1 MKVEFHLP
9 ELPHPNS
16 KDLTILELGQILEKK
31 FHVIENFTKFIVD
44 DFKSM
49 LLSRFNER
57 GVISRESAQEWLK
70 NQWREY
76 IISGRAGFTAASK
89 ERGDPAF
96 VETSAYYLSVQPKF
110 VFERDE
116 VSLFN

>member
-16 KDLTILELGQILEKK
+16 KDLTILELGQILESKY
-31 FHVIENFTKFIVD
+31 HVIENFTKFIID
-44 DFKSM
+44 DFKKH
-49 LLSRFNER
+49 LLNRFTER
-57 GVISRESAQEWLK
+57 GVISQESAQEWLK

-76 IISGRAGFTAASK
+76 IISGQAGFTAASK

-96 VETSAYYLSVQPKF
+96 VETSSYYLSVQPKF

>member
-31 FHVIENFTKFIVD
+31 YHVIENFTKFIVD
-44 DFKSM
+44 DFKHM
-49 LLSRFNER
+49 LLERFTER
-57 GVISRESAQEWLK
+57 GAISQESAQEWLK

-76 IISGRAGFTAASK
+76 IISGQAGFTAASQ

-96 VETSAYYLSVQPKF
+96 VETSSYYLSVQPKF

-116 VSLFN
+116 MRLFT